1 MTERSST
8 PSWLLQSEVGLCPCG
23 CIGKRNKG
31 NFVDKTIVGGAGL
44 LRQALFSEDMAT
56 RSGLLQRIDPRVK
69 VITMFG
75 LLLAAALVR
84 NVPVLLGLY
93 VLALALAALSKIS
106 VSFFIKRVWLFIPIF
121 TGIVV
126 LPATFSF
133 ITHGHIVVPLGHWF
147 GHRVGLTS
155 QGLRGA
161 GLIVVRVATSI
172 SLVVLVAL
180 TTSWTSLLAALRAMF
195 LPRMFVLVLGMSY
208 RYVFYL
214 LNTVTEMYEARKAR
228 TARVDTDVRRGRAF
242 VAATAGTTFGK
253 AHAMSEEVYLAMV
266 SRGYSG
272 HPRTLST
279 FRVRTA
285 DMVWIVG
292 CVVVA
297 VAVLGIDRAVGR

>member
-1 MTERSST
+1 
-8 PSWLLQSEVGLCPCG
+8 
-23 CIGKRNKG
+23 
-31 NFVDKTIVGGAGL
+31 
-44 LRQALFSEDMAT
+44 
-56 RSGLLQRIDPRVK
+56 
-69 VITMFG
+69 
-75 LLLAAALVR
+75 
-84 NVPVLLGLY
+84 
-93 VLALALAALSKIS
+93 
-106 VSFFIKRVWLFIPIF
+106 VWLFIPIF

-133 ITHGHIVVPLGHWF
+133 ITHGQIVVPLGHWF

-180 TTSWTSLLAALRAMF
+180 TTSWTSLLAALRALF

-214 LNTVTEMYEARKAR
+214 LNTVTDMYEARKAR
-228 TARVDTDVRRGRAF
+228 TARVDTDASRGRAF

-266 SRGYSG
+266 SRGYTG

-279 FRVRTA
+279 TRVRATDIA
-285 DMVWIVG
+285 WIAV
-292 CVVVA
+292 CLVVVLA
-297 VAVLGIDRAVGR
+297 VVGVDRAIGR

>member
-1 MTERSST
+1 
-8 PSWLLQSEVGLCPCG
+8 
-23 CIGKRNKG
+23 
-31 NFVDKTIVGGAGL
+31 
-44 LRQALFSEDMAT
+44 MAAQP
-56 RSGLLQRIDPRVK
+56 GLLQRIDPRVK
-69 VITMFG
+69 VVTMFG
-75 LLLAAALVR
+75 LLVAAAFVR
-84 NVPVLLGLY
+84 NIPVLVGLY
-93 VLALALAALSKIS
+93 LFALVLAALSKIS
-106 VSFFIKRVWLFIPIF
+106 VRFFVKRVWLFIPIF

-180 TTSWTSLLAALRAMF
+180 TTSWTSLLAALRALF

-228 TARVDTDVRRGRAF
+228 TARVDTDTSRSRAF
-242 VAATAGTTFGK
+242 VAASAGTTFGK

-266 SRGYSG
+266 SRGYTG
-272 HPRTLST
+272 HPRTLSRS
-279 FRVRTA
+279 RVRA
-285 DMVWIVG
+285 IDIAWIAV
-292 CVVVA
+292 CLLIA
-297 VAVLGIDRAVGR
+297 VAVVGIDRVIGR

>member
-1 MTERSST
+1 V
-8 PSWLLQSEVGLCPCG
+8 LVA
-23 CIGKRNKG
+23 
-31 NFVDKTIVGGAGL
+31 FYAG
-44 LRQALFSEDMAT
+44 T
-56 RSGLLQRIDPRVK
+56 
-69 VITMFG
+69 
-75 LLLAAALVR
+75 LV
-84 NVPVLLGLY
+84 
-93 VLALALAALSKIS
+93 LAALSGLS
-106 VSFFIKRVWLFIPIF
+106 LPFFVKRVWLFIPIF

-228 TARVDTDVRRGRAF
+228 TARVDTDVHRGRAF
-242 VAATAGTTFGK
+242 VTATAGTTFGK
-253 AHAMSEEVYLAMV
+253 AHAMSEEVYLAMT
-266 SRGYSG
+266 SRGYTG

-279 FRVRTA
+279 FRVRATDVA
-285 DMVWIVG
+285 WIAG
-292 CVVVA
+292 CVLLA
-297 VAVLGIDRAVGR
+297 VAVLWIDRAVGR